1 MRKAGRKSGFS
12 FFIVFFPQIV
22 ADTSIHSSFIIYH
35 SVSVGPCV
43 YYYSGF
49 FWHSIKLY
57 LCLFNNLLIVIMNL
71 YNLIIQDK
79 EQVNLNEVFLNA
91 NNKEQLTQLIKE
103 HTYVKELQEYGLPV
117 NHKILLEGSSGCGK
131 TMTAK
136 AIANALGKNIIIL
149 NLSNI
154 VSSRIGETSQNI
166 KMIFDKAARERS
178 VLFLD
183 ELDQIG
189 KARGSDDKDVGEMR
203 RLVNTLIQLIDYY
216 PENALLI
223 CATNHPEIID
233 TALLRRFQ
241 LKINYEMPSA
251 EILDTYYD
259 QLLAQ
264 FTEEM
269 RIVERKYSISFAEA
283 KDYALTAVKAA
294 LIKKLEAKETLAS

>member
-1 MRKAGRKSGFS
+1 
-12 FFIVFFPQIV
+12 
-22 ADTSIHSSFIIYH
+22 
-35 SVSVGPCV
+35 
-43 YYYSGF
+43 
-49 FWHSIKLY
+49 
-57 LCLFNNLLIVIMNL
+57 MNL

-79 EQVNLNEVFLNA
+79 EQVNLNEVFLDK
-91 NNKEQLTQLIKE
+91 NNKEHLVQLIKE
-103 HTYVKELQEYGLPV
+103 HNYIKELQEYGLPV
-117 NHKILLEGSSGCGK
+117 NNKILLQGSSGCGK

-136 AIANALGKNIIIL
+136 AVANALGKNIIIL

-166 KMIFDKAARERS
+166 KMIFDKAARERT

-241 LKINYEMPSA
+241 LKINYEMPDQ
-251 EILDTYYD
+251 EFLDQFYD
-259 QLLAQ
+259 SLLSK
-264 FTEEM
+264 FPENM
-269 RIVERKYSISFAEA
+269 RNIERKYGISFAET
-283 KDYALTAVKAA
+283 KDYAFTVVKGA
-294 LIKKLEAKETLAS
+294 LIRKLEAKIVEN

>member
-1 MRKAGRKSGFS
+1 
-12 FFIVFFPQIV
+12 
-22 ADTSIHSSFIIYH
+22 
-35 SVSVGPCV
+35 
-43 YYYSGF
+43 
-49 FWHSIKLY
+49 
-57 LCLFNNLLIVIMNL
+57 MNL

-79 EQVNLNEVFLNA
+79 EQIDLRDVFLSE
-91 NNKEQLTQLIKE
+91 NNREHFVQLIKE
-103 HTYVKELQEYGLPV
+103 HTYIKELQQYGLPV
-117 NHKILLEGSSGCGK
+117 NNKILLQGSSGCGK

-216 PENALLI
+216 PENALLL

-241 LKINYEMPSA
+241 LKINYEMPSN
-251 EILDTYYD
+251 EFLDQFYNS
-259 QLLAQ
+259 LLER
-264 FTEEM
+264 FPDDLKN
-269 RIVERKYSISFAEA
+269 INRKYGISFAEA
-283 KDYALTAVKAA
+283 KDHAFTVVKGS
-294 LIKKLEAKETLAS
+294 LINKLEKETAKPNV

>member
-1 MRKAGRKSGFS
+1 
-12 FFIVFFPQIV
+12 
-22 ADTSIHSSFIIYH
+22 
-35 SVSVGPCV
+35 
-43 YYYSGF
+43 
-49 FWHSIKLY
+49 
-57 LCLFNNLLIVIMNL
+57 MNL

-79 EQVNLNEVFLNA
+79 EEISLNDVFLEA
-91 NNKEQLTQLIKE
+91 HNKEQLTQLIKE
-103 HTYVKELQEYGLPV
+103 NNYATELQKYGLPV
-117 NHKILLEGSSGCGK
+117 NNKVLLEGSSGCGK

-216 PENALLI
+216 PENALLL

-233 TALLRRFQ
+233 TALIRRFQ
-241 LKINYEMPSA
+241 LKIKYEMPSK
-251 EILDTYYD
+251 EFLDQFYENILLKFPED
-259 QLLAQ
+259 L
-264 FTEEM
+264 
-269 RIVERKYSISFAEA
+269 RSIERKYEISFAEA
-283 KDYALTAVKAA
+283 KDHAFTVVKNN
-294 LIKKLEAKETLAS
+294 LIKKLESQF

>member
-1 MRKAGRKSGFS
+1 
-12 FFIVFFPQIV
+12 
-22 ADTSIHSSFIIYH
+22 
-35 SVSVGPCV
+35 
-43 YYYSGF
+43 
-49 FWHSIKLY
+49 
-57 LCLFNNLLIVIMNL
+57 MNL

-79 EQVNLNEVFLNA
+79 EEVTLDDVFLEPK
-91 NNKEQLTQLIKE
+91 NKEQFVQL
-103 HTYVKELQEYGLPV
+103 VKEQTYAKELMEYGLPV
-117 NHKILLEGSSGCGK
+117 NNKILLEGSSGCGK

-216 PENALLI
+216 PENALLL
-223 CATNHPEIID
+223 CATNHAEIID
-233 TALLRRFQ
+233 TAIIRRFQ
-241 LKINYEMPSA
+241 LKIKYEMPLK
-251 EILDTYYD
+251 EFLDSFYNSV
-259 QLLAQ
+259 LAK
-264 FTEEM
+264 FPEDM
-269 RIVERKYSISFAEA
+269 RNIERKYEISFAEA
-283 KDYALTAVKAA
+283 KDYAFTVVKGN
-294 LIKKLEAKETLAS
+294 LIEKLEAAK

>member
-1 MRKAGRKSGFS
+1 
-12 FFIVFFPQIV
+12 
-22 ADTSIHSSFIIYH
+22 
-35 SVSVGPCV
+35 
-43 YYYSGF
+43 
-49 FWHSIKLY
+49 
-57 LCLFNNLLIVIMNL
+57 MNL

-79 EQVNLNEVFLNA
+79 EEVTLNDVFLGNDNRA
-91 NNKEQLTQLIKE
+91 QLVQLIKE

-117 NHKILLEGSSGCGK
+117 NNKILMQGNSGCGK

-136 AIANALGKNIIIL
+136 AVANALGKNILIL

-203 RLVNTLIQLIDYY
+203 RLVNTLLQLIDYY

-223 CATNHPEIID
+223 CATNHAEIID

-241 LKINYEMPSA
+241 LKISYEMPSV
-251 EILDTYYD
+251 EFLDTFYD
-259 QLLAQ
+259 DLLSK
-264 FTEEM
+264 FPEEL
-269 RIVERKYSISFAEA
+269 RKIDRKYSISFAEA
-283 KDYALTAVKAA
+283 KDHALTSVKSA
-294 LIKKLEAKETLAS
+294 LIKKLEAREITQP

>member
-1 MRKAGRKSGFS
+1 
-12 FFIVFFPQIV
+12 
-22 ADTSIHSSFIIYH
+22 
-35 SVSVGPCV
+35 
-43 YYYSGF
+43 
-49 FWHSIKLY
+49 
-57 LCLFNNLLIVIMNL
+57 MNL

-79 EQVNLNEVFLNA
+79 EQVSLNEVFLNKS
-91 NNKEQLTQLIKE
+91 NRDQLVQLIKE
-103 HTYVKELQEYGLPV
+103 HNFLKELQEYSLPV
-117 NHKILLEGSSGCGK
+117 NNKILLEGSSGCGK

-166 KMIFDKAARERS
+166 KMIFDKASREKS

-216 PENALLI
+216 PENALLL
-223 CATNHPEIID
+223 CATNHAEIID

-241 LKINYEMPSA
+241 LKIKYEMPSA
-251 EILDTYYD
+251 EFLDSFYD
-259 QLLAQ
+259 QLLDR
-264 FTEEM
+264 FPEELKN
-269 RIVERKYSISFAEA
+269 IERKYAVSFAEA
-283 KDYALTAVKAA
+283 KDHALTAVKAG
-294 LIKKLEAKETLAS
+294 LNKKLEAQTTPQP

>member
-1 MRKAGRKSGFS
+1 
-12 FFIVFFPQIV
+12 
-22 ADTSIHSSFIIYH
+22 
-35 SVSVGPCV
+35 
-43 YYYSGF
+43 
-49 FWHSIKLY
+49 
-57 LCLFNNLLIVIMNL
+57 MNL

-79 EQVNLNEVFLNA
+79 EPVSLNDVFLNKS
-91 NNKEQLTQLIKE
+91 NRDQLIQLIKE
-103 HTYVKELQEYGLPV
+103 HTYSKELQEYGLPV
-117 NHKILLEGSSGCGK
+117 NHKILLQGSSGCGK

-203 RLVNTLIQLIDYY
+203 RLVNTLLQLIDYY
-216 PENALLI
+216 PENALLL

-241 LKINYEMPSA
+241 LRINYEMPST
-251 EILDTYYD
+251 EFLDSFYNT
-259 QLLAQ
+259 LLSQ
-264 FTEEM
+264 FPEDM
-269 RIVERKYSISFAEA
+269 RSIERKYAISFAEA
-283 KDYALTAVKAA
+283 KDHALTAVKTA
-294 LIKKLEAKETLAS
+294 LIQKLEAKETIQP